1 MISFG
6 VIMCAEVCQGAAQ
19 RRFTEQNELGKTF
32 AFDRAYPPLRVTI
45 QIWAACR
52 QSHAAYRAGRESI
65 AEVRAELLVAI
76 VQHVPAPFQIARALQ
91 RRVTSHLLHPAR
103 VRMSGDPADPPDGSL
118 VRYRTGRSKSPGLAR
133 WAPQP

>member
-6 VIMCAEVCQGAAQ
+6 VIMLAEVCQGAAQ
-19 RRFTEQNELGKTF
+19 RGFTEQNELGKTV

-52 QSHAAYRAGRESI
+52 QSHTAYPAGHGSI

-76 VQHVPAPFQIARALQ
+76 VQHVGAPFQIPRSLE
-91 RRVTSHLLHPAR
+91 RGVRSHLSRSAR
-103 VRMSGDPADPPDGSL
+103 VRS
-118 VRYRTGRSKSPGLAR
+118 AR
-133 WAPQP
+133 

>member
-6 VIMCAEVCQGAAQ
+6 VIMLAEVCQGAAQ
-19 RRFTEQNELGKTF
+19 RGFTEQNELGKTF

-52 QSHAAYRAGRESI
+52 QSHAAYPGGRESI

-76 VQHVPAPFQIARALQ
+76 VQHVAAPFQIARTLQ
-91 RRVTSHLLHPAR
+91 RCQHRHKTPAFSPVVLLGERAI
-103 VRMSGDPADPPDGSL
+103 SG
-118 VRYRTGRSKSPGLAR
+118 
-133 WAPQP
+133 

>member
-19 RRFTEQNELGKTF
+19 RGFTEQNELGKTF

-52 QSHAAYRAGRESI
+52 QSHAAYPAGRESI

-76 VQHVPAPFQIARALQ
+76 VQHVATPFQIARTLQ
-91 RRVTSHLLHPAR
+91 RRIYEPLVASSPR
-103 VRMSGDPADPPDGSL
+103 PD
-118 VRYRTGRSKSPGLAR
+118 V
-133 WAPQP
+133 W